1 MDDAQPNDTPAA
13 QRPGG
18 GDAFAEL
25 YERQFAS
32 VYDYAVRLS
41 RNRDIAALV
50 VQSSFLRVRQEQSD
64 PAGGTQEALK
74 LGLFSGAHHDVA
86 ERLRQQR
93 DAAQESDEAF
103 AALDTDKIEN
113 TAAAD
118 ELPALARLVW
128 QAATSLRLNDYEL
141 LELGVRQGM
150 GAGEIA
156 AVLRTRPE
164 AIENKLV
171 DAQDALESAF
181 SSLIVIERG
190 RRACVDLDF
199 LIGEDAWSPSLQ
211 KRVGQHLQTCQT
223 CAETRSGHPAARE
236 MLSSLLPI
244 TAPAGWQQTI
254 LERLQN
260 APRATAPTS
269 VAQAAGDPPPQRRAE
284 PLPERFGG
292 GGGGEFG
299 DWIRSV
305 FGGGGARGPLLG
317 AALGALLMLIVLLT
331 GLCVGGAFDD
341 GDGDTAA
348 IASPTATATADGSV
362 TPTATTTPTVT
373 ITPTPLPAAPT
384 ATDVPADTPVPSA
397 TATIEIPTAVPSPTP
412 AATGPAPSPTEPSQG
427 GGMQLP

>member
-1 MDDAQPNDTPAA
+1 MEDAQPNDTKAA

-25 YERQFAS
+25 YERYFAS
-32 VYDYAVRLS
+32 LYDYTIRLS
-41 RNRDIAALV
+41 RDRDIAALV

-64 PAGGTQEALK
+64 SAGGTLEALK
-74 LGLFSGAHHDVA
+74 LALFSGAHHDVA

-103 AALDTDKIEN
+103 AALDPAQIEN

-118 ELPALARLVW
+118 ALPALARLVW
-128 QAATSLRLNDYEL
+128 PSPPSLRLNDYEL

-150 GAGEIA
+150 DAGEIG

-181 SSLIVIERG
+181 SSLVVIERG

-223 CAETRSGHPAARE
+223 CAETRSGYPAARE
-236 MLSSLLPI
+236 MLSSLLPVA
-244 TAPAGWQQTI
+244 APAGWQQTI
-254 LERLQN
+254 LERLQT
-260 APRATAPTS
+260 APRVTAPSPATH
-269 VAQAAGDPPPQRRAE
+269 AAAGPPPQRRAE
-284 PLPERFGG
+284 PWPAPCG
-292 GGGGEFG
+292 
-299 DWIRSV
+299 
-305 FGGGGARGPLLG
+305 GGGGARRAAGGRGSGGLVMRRGWLG
-317 AALGALLMLIVLLT
+317 GLG
-331 GLCVGGAFDD
+331 GGGAGEDGEG
-341 GDGDTAA
+341 GDGTAT
-348 IASPTATATADGSV
+348 ASPTATATANGSV

-373 ITPTPLPAAPT
+373 ITPTPPPLPAEPI

-412 AATGPAPSPTEPSQG
+412 APTKPAPSPTTP
-427 GGMQLP
+427 

>member
-1 MDDAQPNDTPAA
+1 MDDSQPNDTPAV
-13 QRPGG
+13 QRSGG

-41 RNRDIAALV
+41 RDRDTAALV
-50 VQSSFLRVRQEQSD
+50 VQSSFLRVRQEQSG
-64 PAGGTQEALK
+64 PAGGTQEALNIE
-74 LGLFSGAHHDVA
+74 LFSGAHQDVA

-103 AALDTDKIEN
+103 TALDTDKIEN

-150 GAGEIA
+150 DAGQIA

-164 AIENKLV
+164 AIEKKLV

-211 KRVGQHLQTCQT
+211 KRVRQHLQTCQT
-223 CAETRSGHPAARE
+223 CAETRSGYPAARE
-236 MLSSLLPI
+236 MLSSLLPVA
-244 TAPAGWQQTI
+244 APAGWQQTI
-254 LERLQN
+254 LERLQS
-260 APRATAPTS
+260 APRATAPAS
-269 VAQAAGDPPPQRRAE
+269 AAQAAAGPPSQRRAE

-292 GGGGEFG
+292 GGGGELG
-299 DWIRSV
+299 DWIRGV

-331 GLCVGGAFDD
+331 GLCAGGAFDGG
-341 GDGDTAA
+341 GDGETAA
-348 IASPTATATADGSV
+348 TASPTATATADGSV

-373 ITPTPLPAAPT
+373 TTPTPLPAEPI

-412 AATGPAPSPTEPSQG
+412 AATEPAPSPTEPGQG
-427 GGMQLP
+427 ME

>member
-1 MDDAQPNDTPAA
+1 MDDAQPNDTPDV

-41 RNRDIAALV
+41 RDRDVAALV
-50 VQSSFLRVRQEQSD
+50 VQSSFLHVRQEPGD

-74 LGLFSGAHHDVA
+74 LELFSGAHHDVA
-86 ERLRQQR
+86 ERLRQRR

-150 GAGEIA
+150 DAGQIA

-164 AIENKLV
+164 AIEKKLV

-223 CAETRSGHPAARE
+223 CAETRSGYPAARE
-236 MLSSLLPI
+236 MLSSLLPVA
-244 TAPAGWQQTI
+244 APAGWQQTI

-260 APRATAPTS
+260 APRTTAPAS
-269 VAQAAGDPPPQRRAE
+269 AAQAAAGPPSQRRAE

-292 GGGGEFG
+292 GGGGELG
-299 DWIRSV
+299 DWIRGV

-331 GLCVGGAFDD
+331 GLCAGGAFDGG
-341 GDGDTAA
+341 GDGETAA
-348 IASPTATATADGSV
+348 TASPTATATADGSV

-373 ITPTPLPAAPT
+373 TTPTPLPAEPI

-412 AATGPAPSPTEPSQG
+412 AATEPAPSPTEPGQG
-427 GGMQLP
+427 ME